1 MTMSHQGRTGWSA
14 SGLLFWPLCAV
25 GLALVALAVL
35 GPEAERRLVLQ
46 RQIDAMQAEVDLLHE
61 TAGQLAA
68 ADKALRDDPEYRER
82 IVRHELGITRPGE
95 VRMRQ
100 PVKTGATAPDAPA
113 PVRSLDPFRAASP
126 LPEWLGLVASF
137 ADPGIRT
144 LSMATGGTMLLAGI
158 LLSLPRPRPRPSRP
172 APPAARD

>member
-1 MTMSHQGRTGWSA
+1 MTGF
-14 SGLLFWPLCAV
+14 LFWPLCV
-25 GLALVALAVL
+25 LGLALVALAVL
-35 GPEAERRLVLQ
+35 GPEAERRLTLQ
-46 RQIDAMQAEVDLLHE
+46 RQVDAMQAEVDLLRE

-100 PVKTGATAPDAPA
+100 PVRTGAAAPAAPA
-113 PVRSLDPFRAASP
+113 PVRSLDPACPYGFRAASA

-144 LSMATGGTMLLAGI
+144 LSLATGGTMLLAG
-158 LLSLPRPRPRPSRP
+158 LRLSLPRPRPRPSRP
-172 APPAARD
+172 ARPAARD